1 MWNWVD
7 RLFVRRVILL
17 ALIAAGITVSPAHA
31 LDADAI
37 DGVVT
42 IQTEDGIGA
51 GFTITENQII
61 TAAHVVTGSRSIE
74 IVLQSEKDAPRPA
87 RLIYIDDVKDV
98 AILEVET
105 FGITRFKLSDTL
117 PEVGAEVFAI
127 GSPIGAPVLSKGLY
141 EGRSYTDA
149 LTASVPIAPGNSGGP
164 LLDEFGDVIGLV
176 RAVQIDEPKLLI
188 AADVDVIIEAQNG
201 ISETGDNPLTY
212 VTDLLQA
219 DWSPFII
226 IFFGLS
232 ITIVLI
238 AVSSRKRK
246 QLPKIVINEEE
257 LKRWN

>member
-1 MWNWVD
+1 MVVIG
-7 RLFVRRVILL
+7 LF
-17 ALIAAGITVSPAHA
+17 ALPAQA

-51 GFTITENQII
+51 GFTISEGQIV
-61 TAAHVVTGSRSIE
+61 TAAHVVTDSRSIE
-74 IVLQSEKDAPRPA
+74 IVLQSEKDSPRPA
-87 RLIYIDDVKDV
+87 NLIYIDDEKDV
-98 AILEVET
+98 AILEVDT
-105 FGITRFKLSDTL
+105 VGIKRFKLSETL

-127 GSPIGAPVLSKGLY
+127 GSPIGAPVLSKGLF
-141 EGRSYTDA
+141 EGIAFTGS

-164 LLDEFGDVIGLV
+164 LLDELGDVIGLV
-176 RAVQIDEPKLLI
+176 QAVQIDEPKLLI
-188 AADVDVIIEAQNG
+188 AADVSVITEAEEG
-201 ISETGDNPLTY
+201 ISEARSGPINY

-232 ITIVLI
+232 ITMILI

-246 QLPKIVINEEE
+246 QLPKIIINEEE
-257 LKRWN
+257 LKWWN

>member
-1 MWNWVD
+1 MD
-7 RLFVRRVILL
+7 RLFVRRSIALSIVVTG
-17 ALIAAGITVSPAHA
+17 LIALPAQA

-51 GFTITENQII
+51 GFTITENQIV

-74 IVLQSEKDAPRPA
+74 IVLQSEKDSPRPA
-87 RLIYIDDVKDV
+87 NLIYIDDEKDV
-98 AILEVET
+98 AILEVDT
-105 FGITRFKLSDTL
+105 AGIKRFKLSETL

-141 EGRSYTDA
+141 EGISYSGS

-164 LLDEFGDVIGLV
+164 LLDEMGDVIGLV
-176 RAVQIDEPKLLI
+176 QAVQIEEPKLLI
-188 AADVDVIIEAQNG
+188 AADVSVITEAENG
-201 ISETGDNPLTY
+201 ISQAGDNPITY
-212 VTDLLQA
+212 VTDLLKA
-219 DWSPFII
+219 DWSLFII

-232 ITIVLI
+232 ITIILI

-257 LKRWN
+257 LKWWN